1 MPTGILIKIGQLQ
14 HAQGRLVFCQLTEG
28 HTGEVDTAEL
38 HLLDDALFRSQ
49 LSPAV
54 NEDLYPSAGAL
65 GHEVC
70 KGECCL
76 CGGVVLR
83 LVLGVAQNQL
93 RARLVLYRLMAAAG
107 NRQRQHRRTEQ
118 SGKHLAAGHG
128 WTSRAAFAAS
138 LRY

>member
-1 MPTGILIKIGQLQ
+1 MSRFLDTLVASARANLGTD
-14 HAQGRLVFCQLTEG
+14 GRGLT
-28 HTGEVDTAEL
+28 TGEPEDPERRTWGQVHA
-38 HLLDDALFRSQ
+38 DALR
-49 LSPAV
+49 L
-54 NEDLYPSAGAL
+54 AGAL